1 MTKESENKFFV
12 LLTIAG
18 ITTFVLFFVI
28 AASLYPGGSNFDPA
42 SIGYSWKEN
51 FWCELLGH
59 SAKNSMPNA
68 ARPFA
73 LTGMIGL
80 SVGVSSFWYLI
91 TQGLF
96 RNNTINLV
104 VRYFGIISMILS
116 SFIFTIYH
124 DLFIFGSVIT
134 GSVAFS
140 LLFNELWQRER
151 FIQFATGIT
160 FLLLIFINCFIYLTQ
175 IGENALPLLQKLT
188 FLYTLIWIAYMSIN
202 HKKIRHE
209 S

>member
-1 MTKESENKFFV
+1 MTKERVNRIFV
-12 LLTIAG
+12 FLTLVG
-18 ITTFVLFFVI
+18 ISTFILFFVI
-28 AASLYPGGSNFDPA
+28 AASHYPGGSNFDPS

-68 ARPFA
+68 ARPYA

-80 SVGVSSFWYLI
+80 SIGVSSFWYLI

-96 RNNTINLV
+96 PNKALNLV
-104 VRYFGIISMILS
+104 TRAFGIISMFLS

-134 GSVAFS
+134 GSFAFF
-140 LLFNELWQRER
+140 LLFRQFWQRSQYLF
-151 FIQFATGIT
+151 FISGMT
-160 FLLLIFINCFIYLTQ
+160 FMIMILANCFIYLTD
-175 IGENALPLLQKLT
+175 IGETVLPSLQKLT
-188 FLYTLIWIAYMSIN
+188 FLYTLFWIVYMSIN

>member
-1 MTKESENKFFV
+1 M
-12 LLTIAG
+12 G
-18 ITTFVLFFVI
+18 ISLFALFFI
-28 AASLYPGGSNFDPA
+28 LAASNYPGGSNLNPN
-42 SIGYSWKEN
+42 SIGYGWKEN

-59 SAKNSMPNA
+59 SAKNSTPNA
-68 ARPFA
+68 ARPYA
-73 LTGMIGL
+73 LTGMISL
-80 SVGVSSFWYLI
+80 SIGVSSFWYLM
-91 TQGLF
+91 TQNLF

-104 VRYFGIISMILS
+104 VRSFGIMSMFLS

-134 GSVAFS
+134 GSVA
-140 LLFNELWQRER
+140 LFFLFRELWKRER

-160 FLLLIFINCFIYLTQ
+160 FLIMIFINCFIYLTE

-188 FLYTLIWIAYMSIN
+188 FIYSLSWIVYMSIN
-202 HKKIRHE
+202 HKKISYE